1 MNNTNININNT
12 NNNIIN
18 ETKQIFNRMNSADNL
33 MPTLSKTA
41 SIEYQSLF
49 RGLSTF
55 EIDSFPSTLIDPTTN
70 KQDKSNTN
78 PTNNNNNNNNTNQE
92 LTDMLLKQQD
102 DLNNAENNNN
112 NNHSNGFKLLTR
124 LNTVKGIKIEQND
137 INNRDLIDTSEN
149 NDSIIEHLTNNKLNS
164 LTKTREKINNKRLST
179 TSNTSSTASSS
190 TTTTTTTTTTNQTNN
205 KNLTN
210 EPKRRGRRPISSN
223 PDNIQPLSKKQRT
236 INESEKKL
244 VYFGNKLVEKETEE
258 YEKRR
263 NNNNDAVKKCREK
276 LAREQK
282 EKEERLKTL
291 ADENARLTN
300 TVESM
305 SKELN
310 LLKSIIV
317 KMSPDQK
324 LPEYLDQLIKNVDED
339 S

>member
-1 MNNTNININNT
+1 MNNININNT
-12 NNNIIN
+12 NIIN

-41 SIEYQSLF
+41 SIEYQNLF

-78 PTNNNNNNNNTNQE
+78 PTNNNNNNNTNQE

-102 DLNNAENNNN
+102 ELNNAENNNS

-137 INNRDLIDTSEN
+137 INNRDSIDTSEN

-164 LTKTREKINNKRLST
+164 LTKTSEKINNKRLST
-179 TSNTSSTASSS
+179 TSTTSSTASSS
-190 TTTTTTTTTTNQTNN
+190 TTTTTTTTNQTNN

-223 PDNIQPLSKKQRT
+223 PNNIQPLSKKQRT

-291 ADENARLTN
+291 TDENLRLTN

-317 KMSPDQK
+317 KMSPDQR